1 VQPAFA
7 SLLSDTRGISQLAI
21 NGTNV
26 GATLDQYAATG
37 SYATNDYG
45 AFAFPTA
52 GNDSFKFTV
61 TAKNA
66 STSGYTVNFDDLS
79 LTPQ

>member
-1 VQPAFA
+1 MSYKRFN
-7 SLLSDTRGISQLAI
+7 TRGISQPAI

-26 GATLDQYAATG
+26 DATLDQYSATD

-45 AFAFPTA
+45 ALTFPTA
-52 GNDSFKFTV
+52 GNDSSKFTV

-66 STSGYTVNFDDLS
+66 SGSGYTVSFDDLS